1 MNAPKNPNAPQKW
14 MVTVNHEELGKSR
27 VISGS
32 SERLVQEKAKA
43 QLAEW
48 EHAWATR
55 QAKISYRQERL
66 AEALARTQDAQGA
79 IAELEAL
86 LSNIQPIVL
95 PPVAPMPQPI
105 YLPYPTPPSRDV
117 AREIALS
124 QLSLLDRMFS
134 ERRKNQEE
142 LEFAR
147 LTEIWLHEKRKIDT
161 ENTRQNNI
169 FVLQSQRASRTQ
181 KMYDAYAAH
190 EKEAV
195 CSYFDSVLKESRYP
209 ASLKRQWQMAYDPEQ
224 KQLEIDFRLPV
235 PADMPR
241 LKEVKYIASRD
252 ELREQLS
259 SDRECNALYDTVIYS
274 MALRTLH
281 ELFAADYAN
290 ALEWIIFQGVVHDIH
305 QEYGKY
311 KNLATGC
318 VLSLR
323 VDKSSMLAQHLSAV
337 EPKTCFRSLKS
348 RTHRAFRSN
357 FRTGHVPRVDDGDA
371 MNLAAMDW
379 ESFEHL
385 VGEIFEKEFR
395 PIGGEVR
402 VTQASRD
409 GGVDAVI
416 LNPDPL
422 LGGKIIIQ
430 AKRYTRVVG
439 LSAVRDLY
447 GTVMNE
453 GANKGILVT
462 TAHFGPDSYEFI
474 KGKPL
479 TLVDGNDFLQL
490 LEKHGHKAIIDM
502 QAARSA
508 S

>member
-1 MNAPKNPNAPQKW
+1 MTKKPLW
-14 MVTVNHEELGKSR
+14 MVTVNHEGLGKSR

-32 SERLVQEKAKA
+32 SEQLVQEKAQA

-48 EHAWATR
+48 NHAWATR
-55 QAKISYRQERL
+55 QAKVNYRQERI
-66 AEALARTQDAQGA
+66 AEALTRTQAAQVT
-79 IAELEAL
+79 ITELESL
-86 LSNIQPIVL
+86 LSNVQPIVL
-95 PPVAPMPQPI
+95 PPITPVPQPV
-105 YLPYPTPPSRDV
+105 YLPYPTPPSREM
-117 AREIALS
+117 ARELALA

-142 LEFAR
+142 QEFAR
-147 LTEIWLHEKRKIDT
+147 LTEIWLKEKRKIDA

-181 KMYDAYAAH
+181 KMYAGYAEH
-190 EKEAV
+190 EEQSV
-195 CSYFDSVLKESRYP
+195 CGYFDAVLKESHYP
-209 ASLKRQWQMAYDPEQ
+209 DSAQLPRQWIIRYDAEH
-224 KQLEIDFRLPV
+224 KQLEIDMRLPI
-235 PADMPR
+235 PSDMPR

-259 SDRECNALYDTVIYS
+259 SDRECNVLYDTVIYS
-274 MALRTLH
+274 IALRTLH
-281 ELFAADYAN
+281 ELFSADYAN
-290 ALEWIIFQGVVHDIH
+290 ALEWIVFQGLVHDLYRN
-305 QEYGKY
+305 YG
-311 KNLATGC
+311 NPATGC
-318 VLSLR
+318 ALSLR
-323 VDKSSMLAQHLSAV
+323 VDKSSMLAIHLSAV

-348 RTHRAFRSN
+348 RTHRALRGPLHGGN
-357 FRTGHVPRVDDGDA
+357 IPRVDADSA
-371 MNLAAMDW
+371 LNLAAMDW

-385 VGEIFEKEFR
+385 VGEIFQKEFR

-430 AKRYTRVVG
+430 AKRYTRVVSV
-439 LSAVRDLY
+439 SAVRDLY

-462 TAHFGPDSYEFI
+462 TAHFGADSYEFI

-479 TLVDGNDFLQL
+479 TLVDGNDLLQL
-490 LEKHGHKAIIDM
+490 LEKHGHKAMIDI
-502 QAARSA
+502 QAARLNMESSA
-508 S
+508 

>member
-1 MNAPKNPNAPQKW
+1 MSAPKKW
-14 MVTVNHEELGKSR
+14 MVTVNHEGLGKSR
-27 VISGS
+27 VISDT
-32 SERLVQEKAKA
+32 SELLVQEKAKA

-48 EHAWATR
+48 EHTWATR
-55 QAKISYRQERL
+55 QAKISYRQERI
-66 AEALARTQDAQGA
+66 ATALARTQDAQSA
-79 IAELEAL
+79 ITELETL
-86 LSNIQPIVL
+86 LANIQPIVL
-95 PPVAPMPQPI
+95 PPVAPVAQPV
-105 YLPYPTPPSRDV
+105 YLPYPTPPNRKTARD
-117 AREIALS
+117 IALS
-124 QLSLLDRMFS
+124 QLSLLDRIFP
-134 ERRKNQEE
+134 ERRKKQEE
-142 LEFAR
+142 YEWAQLME
-147 LTEIWLHEKRKIDT
+147 TWLQEKRKIDA

-169 FVLQSQRASRTQ
+169 FVLQSQRANRTQ
-181 KMYDAYAAH
+181 KMYAGYAAH
-190 EKEAV
+190 EEKAV
-195 CSYFDSVLKESRYP
+195 CSYLDTVLKESCYP
-209 ASLKRQWQMAYDPEQ
+209 AVLPRQWNIRYDAAQ
-224 KQLEIDFRLPV
+224 KQLEIDFRLPI
-235 PADMPR
+235 PSDMPR

-281 ELFAADYAN
+281 ELFAADYAH
-290 ALEWIIFQGVVHDIH
+290 ALEWIVFQGVVHDLH
-305 QEYGKY
+305 RAYGHP
-311 KNLATGC
+311 ATGC
-318 VLSLR
+318 ALSLR
-323 VDKSSMLAQHLSAV
+323 VDKSSLLALHLSEV
-337 EPKTCFRSLKS
+337 DPKTCFRSLKN
-348 RTHRAFRSN
+348 RTHRIFRGH
-357 FRTGHVPRVDDGDA
+357 FRGENVPRVENGDA
-371 MNLAAMDW
+371 INLAAMDW

-490 LEKHGHKAIIDM
+490 LEKHGHQAIIDM
-502 QAARSA
+502 QAARPA
-508 S
+508 SKKGENDD

>member
-1 MNAPKNPNAPQKW
+1 MNAPKKW
-14 MVTVNHEELGKSR
+14 MVTVNHEGLGKSR
-27 VISGS
+27 VIDGS
-32 SERLVQEKAKA
+32 NERLVQEKAKA
-43 QLAEW
+43 QIAEW
-48 EHAWATR
+48 EHAWATK

-66 AEALARTQDAQGA
+66 AQAMARTQDAQGA

-95 PPVAPMPQPI
+95 PPVAPVPQPV
-105 YLPYPTPPSRDV
+105 YLPYPTPPSREA

-142 LEFAR
+142 HEWAR
-147 LTEIWLHEKRKIDT
+147 MMEVWLQEKRRIDA

-181 KMYDAYAAH
+181 KMYAGYTAH
-190 EKEAV
+190 EEKSVCGYFEAI
-195 CSYFDSVLKESRYP
+195 LKESRYP
-209 ASLKRQWQMAYDPEQ
+209 ALLPRQWNIRYDANQ
-224 KQLEIDFRLPV
+224 KQLEMDCRLPV

-241 LKEVKYIASRD
+241 LKEVKYSASRD
-252 ELREQLS
+252 DFREQLS

-274 MALRTLH
+274 IALRTLH
-281 ELFAADYAN
+281 ELFSADYAH
-290 ALEWIIFQGVVHDIH
+290 ALEWIVFQGVVHDLH
-305 QEYGKY
+305 RGYGHP
-311 KNLATGC
+311 ATGC
-318 VLSLR
+318 ALSLR
-323 VDKSSMLAQHLSAV
+323 VDKSSMLAIHLSAV

-348 RTHRAFRSN
+348 RTHRALRGSFYHGN
-357 FRTGHVPRVDDGDA
+357 IPRVDDDSA
-371 MNLAAMDW
+371 INLAAMDW
-379 ESFEHL
+379 ERFEHL

-490 LEKHGHKAIIDM
+490 LEKHGHQAIIDI
-502 QAARSA
+502 QAARPA
-508 S
+508 SKKGENDD